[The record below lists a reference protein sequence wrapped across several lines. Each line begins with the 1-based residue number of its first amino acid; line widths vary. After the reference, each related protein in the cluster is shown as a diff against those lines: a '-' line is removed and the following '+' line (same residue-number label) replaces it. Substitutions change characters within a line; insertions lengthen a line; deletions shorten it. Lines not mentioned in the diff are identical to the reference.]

1 MAKKNMM
8 LLMAQEM
15 CKRLVAEQTKT
26 RLALGC
32 DAAVIAA
39 NRVFHM
45 GPGRAAAFA
54 QAYSEAMNELAGLF
68 LDDATE
74 NGDAGIDYAKGK
86 RDQLIRR
93 IVGEDNFIPS
103 MSTLG
108 TKPFVNFTIVL
119 VGGYCTVF
127 FSLEMFNFFNM
138 LKWLECVAGSTIL
151 TVALIL
157 AADRL
162 FYKKV

>member
-26 RLALGC
+26 RLTLGC

-93 IVGEDNFIPS
+93 IVGEDNFIPFDRFYAPVYVDE
-103 MSTLG
+103 LRR
-108 TKPFVNFTIVL
+108 VR
-119 VGGYCTVF
+119 
-127 FSLEMFNFFNM
+127 SLEVPPED
-138 LKWLECVAGSTIL
+138 KKCPAGDEQASG
-151 TVALIL
+151 
-157 AADRL
+157 ADKEGLCDGSR
-162 FYKKV
+162 

>member
-68 LDDATE
+68 LDDARE

-93 IVGEDNFIPS
+93 IVGEENFVPFDRFYAMVYVDELRRVRSLQIPED
-103 MSTLG
+103 
-108 TKPFVNFTIVL
+108 KKCP
-119 VGGYCTVF
+119 
-127 FSLEMFNFFNM
+127 
-138 LKWLECVAGSTIL
+138 AGDEQASG
-151 TVALIL
+151 
-157 AADRL
+157 ADKEGLCDGSR
-162 FYKKV
+162 

>member
-15 CKRLVAEQTKT
+15 CRKLVAEQTKT

-54 QAYSEAMNELAGLF
+54 QAYNEAMEELATLF
-68 LDDATE
+68 LDDARE
-74 NGDAGIDYAKGK
+74 NKDAGIDYAKGK
-86 RDQLIRR
+86 RDEVIRR
-93 IVGEDNFIPS
+93 IVGEEDFV
-103 MSTLG
+103 
-108 TKPFVNFTIVL
+108 PFDRFYAPVYVDEL
-119 VGGYCTVF
+119 RRVRQLQVPEDKK
-127 FSLEMFNFFNM
+127 SP
-138 LKWLECVAGSTIL
+138 AGDERASG
-151 TVALIL
+151 
-157 AADRL
+157 ADKEDERDGSR
-162 FYKKV
+162 

>member
-39 NRVFHM
+39 NKVFHL

-54 QAYSEAMNELAGLF
+54 EAYNEAMNELAGMF
-68 LDDATE
+68 LDDAKE
-74 NGDAGIDYAKGK
+74 NGDAGIDYSKGK
-86 RDQLIRR
+86 RDEIIRR
-93 IVGEDNFIPS
+93 IVGEENFV
-103 MSTLG
+103 
-108 TKPFVNFTIVL
+108 PFDRFYAPVYVDEL
-119 VGGYCTVF
+119 RRVRQLQVPEDKKSPAGDEQASEADKEGYGG
-127 FSLEMFNFFNM
+127 
-138 LKWLECVAGSTIL
+138 
-151 TVALIL
+151 
-157 AADRL
+157 R
-162 FYKKV
+162 

>member
-68 LDDATE
+68 LDDARE

-86 RDQLIRR
+86 RDEIIRR
-93 IVGEDNFIPS
+93 IVGEENFVPFDRFYAMVYVDELQRVRSLQIPEDKKS
-103 MSTLG
+103 
-108 TKPFVNFTIVL
+108 P
-119 VGGYCTVF
+119 
-127 FSLEMFNFFNM
+127 
-138 LKWLECVAGSTIL
+138 AGDERASG
-151 TVALIL
+151 
-157 AADRL
+157 ADKEGLCDGSR
-162 FYKKV
+162 

>member
-74 NGDAGIDYAKGK
+74 KVDDITARFNDK
-86 RDQLIRR
+86 
-93 IVGEDNFIPS
+93 
-103 MSTLG
+103 MSRWE
-108 TKPFVNFTIVL
+108 N
-119 VGGYCTVF
+119 Y
-127 FSLEMFNFFNM
+127 
-138 LKWLECVAGSTIL
+138 LK
-151 TVALIL
+151 
-157 AADRL
+157 
-162 FYKKV
+162 

>member
-68 LDDATE
+68 LDDARE

-86 RDQLIRR
+86 RDQMIRR
-93 IVGEDNFIPS
+93 IVGEENFVPFDRFYAMVYVDELQRVRSLQIPED
-103 MSTLG
+103 
-108 TKPFVNFTIVL
+108 KKCP
-119 VGGYCTVF
+119 
-127 FSLEMFNFFNM
+127 
-138 LKWLECVAGSTIL
+138 AGDERASG
-151 TVALIL
+151 
-157 AADRL
+157 ADKEGLCDGSR
-162 FYKKV
+162 

>member
-68 LDDATE
+68 LDDARE

-93 IVGEDNFIPS
+93 IVGEDNFIPFDRFYAPVYVDE
-103 MSTLG
+103 LRR
-108 TKPFVNFTIVL
+108 VR
-119 VGGYCTVF
+119 
-127 FSLEMFNFFNM
+127 SLQIPED
-138 LKWLECVAGSTIL
+138 KKCPAGDEQASG
-151 TVALIL
+151 
-157 AADRL
+157 ADKEGLCDGSR
-162 FYKKV
+162 

>member
-1 MAKKNMM
+1 MAKKNML

-15 CKRLVAEQTKT
+15 CRKLVAEQTKT

-54 QAYSEAMNELAGLF
+54 QAYSEAMDELAGMF
-68 LDDATE
+68 LDDARE

-86 RDQLIRR
+86 RDEIIRK
-93 IVGEDNFIPS
+93 IVGEENFV
-103 MSTLG
+103 
-108 TKPFVNFTIVL
+108 PFDRFYAAVYVDEL
-119 VGGYCTVF
+119 RRVR
-127 FSLEMFNFFNM
+127 SLE
-138 LKWLECVAGSTIL
+138 LPPEDKKSPAGDEQASG
-151 TVALIL
+151 
-157 AADRL
+157 ADKEDAEHGSR
-162 FYKKV
+162 

>member
-68 LDDATE
+68 LDDARE

-93 IVGEDNFIPS
+93 IVGEENFVPFDRFYAMVYVDELQRVRSLQIPEDKKS
-103 MSTLG
+103 
-108 TKPFVNFTIVL
+108 P
-119 VGGYCTVF
+119 
-127 FSLEMFNFFNM
+127 
-138 LKWLECVAGSTIL
+138 AGDERASG
-151 TVALIL
+151 
-157 AADRL
+157 ADKEGLCYESR
-162 FYKKV
+162 